1 LTNTASMH
9 HPLTSIVTGIAFLLA
24 AVLSAWIFI
33 YSLMASLKAR
43 KFGYETMD
51 LFPVGILFVYLII
64 VLFFPAMNGLVDEL
78 QHRPFGLVYATI
90 AIFSIAYAVKLLET
104 NHLSSQRYI
113 LHLPKFA
120 IALSVF
126 GVIAACLLPDTKY
139 IRKVFTGA
147 SLYGQ
152 YQILVNNDVLQSAL
166 YLRSHARKTN
176 IIMISQEEEIH
187 GTLLDSAKI
196 ITSIAG
202 IPIYVGNFANAKL
215 LGMSKLPVRI
225 ERTTFMQSV
234 SDAKNID
241 QAFSMMR
248 EHNISWYLALSPP
261 KWDSNEKYIAS
272 KFGSVALYNIQ
283 AV

>member
-51 LFPVGILFVYLII
+51 LFPVGILVVYLIL

-78 QHRPFGLVYATI
+78 ATI